1 MSRRAVI
8 DWLRPE
14 WPLPGNV
21 LAATTT
27 RRGGVSEGLYGELNL
42 GAHVGDSPAA
52 VRENR
57 RRLTAALNLTADPAW
72 LCQVHGTRVI
82 DVSAIGDDPPE
93 ADASVSDVA
102 GQVCVVMT
110 ADCLPVLFA
119 SADGR
124 RVGAAHAGWRG
135 LLDGVLE
142 NTVQALE
149 SPPETLTAWLGP
161 AISQPAFEV
170 GSDVRDAFVSADA
183 DAAAHFDANARGRYQ
198 ADLYALARQRLARA
212 GVTAVYG
219 GGWCTFGDPDRFFSY
234 RRDGACGRMATIIA
248 IQHSSD

>member
-8 DWLRPE
+8 DWMRPE
-14 WPLPGNV
+14 WPAPANV

-27 RRGGVSEGLYGELNL
+27 RRGGVSEGPYGELNL

-57 RRLTAALNLTADPAW
+57 RRLKEALNLTSEPGW
-72 LCQVHGTRVI
+72 LRQVHGTRVI
-82 DVSAIGDDPPE
+82 DVSEAGDEPPE
-93 ADASVSDVA
+93 ADASISDAV
-102 GQVCVVMT
+102 GRVCVVMT

-119 SADGR
+119 TADGR

-142 NTVQALE
+142 NAVTALAS
-149 SPPETLTAWLGP
+149 SPATIMAWLGP
-161 AISQPAFEV
+161 AISQAAFEI
-170 GSDVRDAFVSADA
+170 GSEVRDAFVSADA
-183 DAAAHFDANARGRYQ
+183 AAAAHFAPNARGRYQ
-198 ADLYALARQRLARA
+198 ADLYALAKQRLARA

-219 GGWCTFGDPDRFFSY
+219 GGLCTFGDPDRFFSY
-234 RRDGACGRMATIIA
+234 RRDGACGRTATVIA
-248 IQHSSD
+248 IQRPSD